1 VGGIHRPTMVI
12 THHGYL
18 AHQVEVRDAQTSLA
32 GAMLYSRVFVHH
44 DLAPHFILTLS
55 VYRPYYILCDFQAP
69 SKGNLDPDP
78 PR

>member
-1 VGGIHRPTMVI
+1 
-12 THHGYL
+12 
-18 AHQVEVRDAQTSLA
+18 
-32 GAMLYSRVFVHH
+32 MLYSRVFVHH